1 MKIPKEELGIVT
13 AMLERYTKQR
23 LPRLLEM
30 KERLDRGEKLDD
42 QDMQFLEML
51 ERDRPQTQAIAKRH
65 KELHEIAMKAI
76 SLYHEI
82 TSKAL
87 RNERDS

>member
-13 AMLERYTKQR
+13 MMLERFTKQR

-30 KERLDRGEKLDD
+30 KERLDRGETLDD
-42 QDMQFLEML
+42 HDMEFLEMI
-51 ERDRPQTQAIAKRH
+51 EKDRLQTLSVAKRH
-65 KELHEIAMKAI
+65 QDLHEIAMKAI
-76 SLYHEI
+76 NLYHEI

-87 RNERDS
+87 ENQQKS

>member
-30 KERLDRGEKLDD
+30 KERLDRGERLDD
-42 QDMQFLEML
+42 HDMEFLEMI
-51 ERDRPQTQAIAKRH
+51 ERDRAQSLAVAKRH
-65 KELHEIAMKAI
+65 EDLHEILVKAI
-76 SLYHEI
+76 NLYHEI
-82 TSKAL
+82 TLKAL
-87 RNERDS
+87 QNERNA

>member
-42 QDMQFLEML
+42 HDMEFLDMI
-51 ERDRPQTQAIAKRH
+51 ERDRVQTLAVAKRH
-65 KELHEIAMKAI
+65 EDLHEIAMKAI
-76 SLYHEI
+76 NLYHEI
-82 TSKAL
+82 TQKAL
-87 RNERDS
+87 QNERNA